1 MQALIWSK
9 KSSGL
14 PIRIRTAHCASAED
28 TPSAITEMVLDIDI
42 QRNEP
47 NVISNSREENDEGW
61 RGVKFSITIG
71 GNWSS
76 YRSRVLQYFQQLAV
90 ITPYAY
96 FSLEFEAAKDAKKNF
111 TAEFVHRSD
120 QMPPI
125 AGVVLPHPKSVNNI
139 TLSTLLS
146 LSKSPTLQHFLGHE
160 LSSLPPKL
168 INDILE
174 NLNLKGA
181 ALSSLTSSHIAALCQ
196 VLRDDTNIKP
206 PLANCLSPAG
216 EYNMRLGVL
225 KELKPK
231 LVSTYTDK
239 PGSHEGHAFQVEAA
253 ISLGGESVKEG
264 INIFRFAN
272 RIPMLFE
279 TGADVVTQVATKR
292 IKWGTYLIDP
302 KKDSV
307 GVYVS
312 IVSTRI
318 PFKGTSKEYI
328 GDDVIEIQHSVKR
341 ALIGCCQQMKG
352 KLAESMAKK
361 NVFEKQKTLLKYI
374 PDVSRSLIGVMQHVK
389 NEGRIP
395 EHSISL
401 FNAVDK
407 ISEIHNK
414 AAKATKK
421 AKKDASSDGYSD
433 QLLVGKLTEAVNKVS
448 TEEEIG
454 QYVEESSSST
464 SMSGIGKGGKKVSSK
479 AQPAVNLFLIANG
492 SGARQIPLTSEQDED
507 MKSAGDE
514 MELSQDA
521 PFMLSQ
527 ESSASTIVPSTGR
540 WLDIKGGV
548 RGKIWVPY
556 NDADFVPAYE
566 IRSTI
571 SASS

>member
-1 MQALIWSK
+1 MTTTTTYITFSSYVSLYCTQALIWSK

-14 PIRIRTAHCASAED
+14 PIKIRTAHCPTAD
-28 TPSAITEMVLDIDI
+28 GTPSAITEMVLDIDI

-47 NVISNSREENDEGW
+47 NVISNTREKNDEGW
-61 RGVKFSITIG
+61 RGVNFSITIG

-139 TLSTLLS
+139 TLSSLIS
-146 LSKSPTLQHFLGHE
+146 LSPSPTLQHFLGHE
-160 LSSLPPKL
+160 LSSLSPKL
-168 INDILE
+168 IKDILE
-174 NLNLKGA
+174 RLNLQDAELEG
-181 ALSSLTSSHIAALCQ
+181 LTSSHIAALCQ
-196 VLRDDTNIKP
+196 VLRDDTSIKP
-206 PLANCLSPAG
+206 PLAHCLSPAG

-225 KELKPK
+225 KELKPR

-239 PGSHEGHAFQVEAA
+239 PGSHEGHAFLVEAA

-292 IKWGTYLIDP
+292 IKWSTYLIDP

-328 GDDVIEIQHSVKR
+328 GDDVLEIQHSVKR

-352 KLAESMAKK
+352 QLAESMAKK
-361 NVFEKQKTLLKYI
+361 NIFEKQKTLLKYV
-374 PDVSRSLIGVMQHVK
+374 PLHV
-389 NEGRIP
+389 IL
-395 EHSISL
+395 SIT
-401 FNAVDK
+401 V
-407 ISEIHNK
+407 
-414 AAKATKK
+414 
-421 AKKDASSDGYSD
+421 
-433 QLLVGKLTEAVNKVS
+433 
-448 TEEEIG
+448 
-454 QYVEESSSST
+454 
-464 SMSGIGKGGKKVSSK
+464 
-479 AQPAVNLFLIANG
+479 
-492 SGARQIPLTSEQDED
+492 
-507 MKSAGDE
+507 
-514 MELSQDA
+514 
-521 PFMLSQ
+521 
-527 ESSASTIVPSTGR
+527 
-540 WLDIKGGV
+540 
-548 RGKIWVPY
+548 
-556 NDADFVPAYE
+556 
-566 IRSTI
+566 
-571 SASS
+571 

>member
-1 MQALIWSK
+1 MLTYNDDTSYHLINNYTPIIPQALIWSK

-14 PIRIRTAHCASAED
+14 PIKIRTAHCSTANGA
-28 TPSAITEMVLDIDI
+28 PSAITEMVLDIDI

-47 NVISNSREENDEGW
+47 NVISNVREANPEGW
-61 RGVKFSITIG
+61 RGVSFQITIG

-90 ITPYAY
+90 ITPYAH
-96 FSLEFEAAKDAKKNF
+96 FSLEFEAAKDVKKNF

-139 TLSTLLS
+139 TLSSLIALS
-146 LSKSPTLQHFLGHE
+146 TSPTLNHFLGHD
-160 LSSLPPKL
+160 LSSLSPKL
-168 INDILE
+168 IKDILD
-174 NLNLKGA
+174 NLNLKDADLDG
-181 ALSSLTSSHIAALCQ
+181 LTSSHIAALCQ
-196 VLRDDTNIKP
+196 VLRDDTSIKP

-239 PGSHEGHAFQVEAA
+239 PGSHEGHAFLVEAA

-292 IKWGTYLIDP
+292 IKWSTYLIDP

-328 GDDVIEIQHSVKR
+328 GDDVLEIQHSVKR

-352 KLAESMAKK
+352 QLAESMAKK
-361 NVFEKQKTLLKYI
+361 NVFEKQKALLKY
-374 PDVSRSLIGVMQHVK
+374 
-389 NEGRIP
+389 E
-395 EHSISL
+395 
-401 FNAVDK
+401 
-407 ISEIHNK
+407 
-414 AAKATKK
+414 
-421 AKKDASSDGYSD
+421 
-433 QLLVGKLTEAVNKVS
+433 
-448 TEEEIG
+448 
-454 QYVEESSSST
+454 
-464 SMSGIGKGGKKVSSK
+464 
-479 AQPAVNLFLIANG
+479 
-492 SGARQIPLTSEQDED
+492 LTSYT
-507 MKSAGDE
+507 ALYYT
-514 MELSQDA
+514 ELPVTALTS
-521 PFMLSQ
+521 PVLSC
-527 ESSASTIVPSTGR
+527 
-540 WLDIKGGV
+540 L
-548 RGKIWVPY
+548 
-556 NDADFVPAYE
+556 F
-566 IRSTI
+566 
-571 SASS
+571 

>member
-1 MQALIWSK
+1 
-9 KSSGL
+9 
-14 PIRIRTAHCASAED
+14 
-28 TPSAITEMVLDIDI
+28 MVLDIDI

-47 NVISNSREENDEGW
+47 NVISNSREANEEGW

-139 TLSTLLS
+139 TLSTLLT

-160 LSSLPPKL
+160 LSSLSPKL
-168 INDILE
+168 IKDILE
-174 NLNLKGA
+174 NLNLKDA
-181 ALSSLTSSHIAALCQ
+181 ALEDLTSSHIAALCQ
-196 VLRDDTNIKP
+196 VLRDDTSIKP
-206 PLANCLSPAG
+206 PLSSCLSPAG

-239 PGSHEGHAFQVEAA
+239 PGSHEGHAFLVEAA

-292 IKWGTYLIDP
+292 IKWATYLIDP

-352 KLAESMAKK
+352 QLAESMAKK
-361 NVFEKQKTLLKYI
+361 NIFEKQKTLLKYI
-374 PDVSRSLIGVMQHVK
+374 PDVSRSLMGIMQHVK
-389 NEGRIP
+389 SEGRIS
-395 EHSISL
+395 EHNKSL
-401 FNAVDK
+401 FANMDKLSEEHNTAV
-407 ISEIHNK
+407 
-414 AAKATKK
+414 AAKAPKK
-421 AKKDASSDGYSD
+421 AKKNPPLPDGYSD
-433 QLLVGKLTEAVNKVS
+433 QLLVGMLTDAVSKVS
-448 TEEEIG
+448 SEEEIG
-454 QYVEESSSST
+454 QHVESST
-464 SMSGIGKGGKKVSSK
+464 SSSRSGIGKDGKKTSTK
-479 AQPAVNLFLIANG
+479 TQPAVNLFLTVN
-492 SGARQIPLTSEQDED
+492 TSEARHTAVTTASDETAVKKEVESSD
-507 MKSAGDE
+507 VIT
-514 MELSQDA
+514 LSQDSA
-521 PFMLSQ
+521 LMLSQ
-527 ESSASTIVPSTGR
+527 ESTASTVKPSTGR
-540 WLDIKGGV
+540 WLTIKGGV
-548 RGKIWVPY
+548 IGKIWVPY
-556 NDADFVPAYE
+556 SESDVVPAYE
-566 IRSTI
+566 IRSAVAT
-571 SASS
+571 